1 MTKSDNGSHKRNLLK
16 FDIWAVQRRM
26 IHILLA
32 AYAITAMISLATAWV
47 EIGRLDKPKSMIK
60 NIAIQTK
67 KTVEIAKSP
76 TPVIDQLPEF
86 ILQHETRG
94 RQVIPGSK
102 YPSAESIYE
111 NLDPNTMLQN
121 PINTYAKATYYPS
134 GPDARM
140 SIDNSIKNRF
150 SYANTSELIG
160 STIIK
165 AGYDSK
171 SGSYFMGWTKDN
183 FAIELITSFLD
194 TIPQNKGQK
203 LRNHALPLARSI
215 ILGINRG
222 GPPSD
227 KNRTSNKTNN
237 TQSKTGKSNE

>member
-1 MTKSDNGSHKRNLLK
+1 MEKSNNGSIKKNLLK
-16 FDIWAVQRRM
+16 IDIWAVQRRM
-26 IHILLA
+26 IHILIA
-32 AYAITAMISLATAWV
+32 VYVITALISLATAWA

-60 NIAIQTK
+60 STAAQAK
-67 KTVEIAKSP
+67 KPVETVKPP
-76 TPVIDQLPEF
+76 TPVIDELPEF

-94 RQVIPGSK
+94 RQVIPSSK

-134 GPDARM
+134 GPEARQ
-140 SIDNSIKNRF
+140 SIDESINNRF
-150 SYANTSELIG
+150 SYSNTSELIG
-160 STIIK
+160 STIVRT
-165 AGYDSK
+165 GYDSR
-171 SGSYFMGWTKDN
+171 SGSYFIGWTKGN

-203 LRNHALPLARSI
+203 LRNHALPLVRSM

-222 GPPSD
+222 GPPG
-227 KNRTSNKTNN
+227 KTKN
-237 TQSKTGKSNE
+237 TQSETGKSNG